1 MTLTNPDILI
11 LGGNN
16 SVNIPPLDELPKRL
30 AGLQGALAQK
40 GLSGALIFQNADL
53 YYYTGMIGQAC
64 FFVPVEGTP
73 IFLSRQRGELP
84 TGWLWPVQKYNSW
97 NELGRVLKNFS
108 YPLSGRLGLE
118 FDVLPTAMYLKIQEV
133 FRGLDLVDIS
143 LIIRQQRAVK
153 SAWEIAILRETAC
166 RDKLIW
172 DKVPEM
178 LVEAKTDLE
187 LGALFEAEARR
198 LGHIG
203 ILRIR
208 SFNMEMSLTCT
219 LADEKGALPS
229 LFEAPLTGV
238 GHTGAYPF
246 GASGVKLV
254 AEKPILIDFVGC
266 YEGYITDLTRM
277 CTIGQLPQNVLVAFD
292 LDLAIQAAV
301 VRFEKPGITC
311 GELYEI
317 AKTMAKESG
326 WDNSFMG
333 AAGGVSFIGHGVGLE
348 VDELP
353 VLARGSGVVLEEGMV
368 IALEPKFVI
377 PGIGGVG
384 IENCFV
390 VKADGLDKLSP
401 VADEMITINS

>member
-1 MTLTNPDILI
+1 MFE
-11 LGGNN
+11 
-16 SVNIPPLDELPKRL
+16 PPLEELQKRIVV
-30 AGLQGALAQK
+30 LQGNLEKNEIA
-40 GLSGALIFQNADL
+40 GALIFQNADL
-53 YYYTGMIGQAC
+53 YYFTGIIGQVC

-73 IFLSRQRGELP
+73 VFLSRQRGELP
-84 TGWLWPVQKYNSW
+84 KDLPWPVQKYNSW
-97 NELGRVLKNFS
+97 SELGRVLKEFN
-108 YPLSGRLGLE
+108 YPLSGSLGLE
-118 FDVLPTAMYLKIQEV
+118 FDVIPTTMYFKIQEV
-133 FRGLDLVDIS
+133 FQSLNLVDIS
-143 LIIRQQRAVK
+143 LLIRQQRAVK

-166 RDKLIW
+166 KDKLIW

-178 LVEAKTDLE
+178 LTEAKTDLE

-203 ILRIR
+203 IVRLR

-229 LFEAPLTGV
+229 LFESAITGV
-238 GHTGAYPF
+238 GHTRAYPF

-254 AEKPILIDFVGC
+254 ANKPILIDFGGC
-266 YEGYITDLTRM
+266 YEGYIIDLTRM
-277 CTIGQLPQNVLVAFD
+277 CAIGQLPQNVLVAFD
-292 LDLAIQAAV
+292 LALEIQAAI
-301 VRFEKPGITC
+301 VRITKPGMTC
-311 GELYEI
+311 GELYEV
-317 AKTMAKESG
+317 AKTMANVAG

-333 AAGGVSFIGHGVGLE
+333 AAGGVPFLGHGVGLE
-348 VDELP
+348 IDELP
-353 VLARGSGVVLEEGMV
+353 VIARGSGVVLEEGMV

-377 PGIGGVG
+377 PGTGAVG

>member
-1 MTLTNPDILI
+1 MNR
-11 LGGNN
+11 
-16 SVNIPPLDELPKRL
+16 PPLGELKKRL
-30 AGLQGALAQK
+30 TGLQETMSNK
-40 GLSGALIFQNADL
+40 GLSSVFIFQNADL

-84 TGWLWPVQKYNSW
+84 TGQLWPICRYNSW
-97 NELGRVLKNFS
+97 SELVRILKEFS
-108 YPLSGRLGLE
+108 YPLSGKLGLE

-133 FRGLDLVDIS
+133 FRDQELVDIS
-143 LIIRQQRAVK
+143 MLIRQQRVIK
-153 SAWEIAILRETAC
+153 SAWEIAILRKTAC
-166 RDKLIW
+166 RDKFIW

-229 LFEAPLTGV
+229 FFEAPLTGT

-254 AEKPILIDFVGC
+254 ADKPILIDFGGC

-277 CTIGQLPQNVLVAFD
+277 CAIGQLHQNVLVAFGLA
-292 LDLAIQAAV
+292 LDIQAAIV
-301 VRFEKPGITC
+301 GIAKPGIAC
-311 GELYEI
+311 GELYEV
-317 AKTMAKESG
+317 AKTMAKEAG
-326 WDNSFMG
+326 QDKHFMG
-333 AAGGVSFIGHGVGLE
+333 AAGGVPFLGHGVGLE

-368 IALEPKFVI
+368 IAVEPKFVV
-377 PGIGGVG
+377 PGMGGVG

-390 VKADGLDKLSP
+390 VKADGLDKISP
-401 VADEMITINS
+401 VADEFITPN

>member
-1 MTLTNPDILI
+1 MNL
-11 LGGNN
+11 
-16 SVNIPPLDELPKRL
+16 PPLGELQQRL
-30 AGLQGALAQK
+30 AGIQEAMANK

-53 YYYTGMIGQAC
+53 YYYTGRIGQAC

-73 IFLSRQRGELP
+73 IFLSRQRGELSTCP
-84 TGWLWPVQKYNSW
+84 LWPVRKYNSW
-97 NELGRVLKNFS
+97 SELRLVLKEFN
-108 YPLSGRLGLE
+108 YPLSGSLGLE
-118 FDVLPTAMYLKIQEV
+118 YDVLPTAMYLKLREV
-133 FRGLDLVDIS
+133 FHGHNFEDLS
-143 LIIRQQRAVK
+143 WLIRQQRAVK
-153 SAWEIAILRETAC
+153 SAWEIAVLKETAC

-178 LVEAKTDLE
+178 LGEAKTDLE

-229 LFEAPLTGV
+229 FFEAPLTGV
-238 GHTGAYPF
+238 GHTGAFPF
-246 GASGVKLV
+246 GASGVKLR
-254 AEKPILIDFVGC
+254 ADKPILIDFGGC

-277 CTIGQLPQNVLVAFD
+277 CAIGQLPQNVLVAFD
-292 LDLAIQAAV
+292 LALDIQAAI
-301 VRFEKPGITC
+301 VRLGKPGISC
-311 GELYEI
+311 GELYEV
-317 AKTMAKESG
+317 AKNMAKDAG
-326 WDNSFMG
+326 WDNNFMG
-333 AAGGVSFIGHGVGLE
+333 AAGGVPFLGHGVGLE

-353 VLARGSGVVLEEGMV
+353 VLAQGSGLVLEEGMV

-377 PGIGGVG
+377 PGMGAVG

-390 VKADGLDKLSP
+390 VKADGLNKLSP
-401 VADEMITINS
+401 VADEMITINSSQ

>member
-1 MTLTNPDILI
+1 MK
-11 LGGNN
+11 
-16 SVNIPPLDELPKRL
+16 IPTLDELQKRL
-30 AGLQGALAQK
+30 TGLQGAMASK
-40 GLSGALIFQNADL
+40 DISGTLIFQNADL

-64 FFVPVEGTP
+64 FYVPVEGNP

-84 TGWLWPVQKYNSW
+84 SCLLWPAYKYNSW
-97 NELGRVLKNFS
+97 SELKQVLKEFN

-133 FRGLDLVDIS
+133 FQAQDLVDIS

-153 SAWEIAILRETAC
+153 SDWEIAILRETAL
-166 RDKLIW
+166 RDKIIW

-208 SFNMEMSLTCT
+208 SFNMEMSMTCT
-219 LADEKGALPS
+219 LADEKGAWPS
-229 LFEAPLTGV
+229 FFEAPFTGV
-238 GHTGAYPF
+238 GHTKAYPF
-246 GASGVKLV
+246 GASGVNLV
-254 AEKPILIDFVGC
+254 ANKPILIDFGGC

-277 CTIGQLPQNVLVAFD
+277 CAIGQLPQNVLVAFD
-292 LDLAIQAAV
+292 LALDIQAAI
-301 VRFEKPGITC
+301 VRSAKPGITC
-311 GELYEI
+311 GELYGI
-317 AKTMAKESG
+317 AKNMAREAG
-326 WDNSFMG
+326 WDENFMG

-353 VLARGSGVVLEEGMV
+353 VLALGSGAVLQEGMV
-368 IALEPKFVI
+368 FALEPKFAV
-377 PGIGGVG
+377 PGYGGVG

-390 VKADGLDKLSP
+390 VKANGLEKLSP
-401 VADEMITINS
+401 VADEIIIINNC

>member
-1 MTLTNPDILI
+1 
-11 LGGNN
+11 
-16 SVNIPPLDELPKRL
+16 
-30 AGLQGALAQK
+30 
-40 GLSGALIFQNADL
+40 LIFQNADL

-64 FFVPVEGTP
+64 FFVPVEGIP

-84 TGWLWPVQKYNSW
+84 TCQLWPVHKYNSW
-97 NELGRVLKNFS
+97 SELGRVLKKFS
-108 YPLSGRLGLE
+108 YPLSGKLGLE
-118 FDVLPTAMYLKIQEV
+118 FDVLPTAMYLKIQKV
-133 FRGLDLVDIS
+133 FQGHDLADIS
-143 LIIRQQRAVK
+143 LLIRQQRAVK
-153 SAWEIAILRETAC
+153 SNWEIAVLRETAR

-229 LFEAPLTGV
+229 FFEAPLTGV

-246 GASGVKLV
+246 GASGVKLMTN
-254 AEKPILIDFVGC
+254 KPILIDFGGC

-277 CTIGQLPQNVLVAFD
+277 CAIGQPPQNVLVAFD
-292 LDLAIQAAV
+292 LALDIQATI
-301 VRFEKPGITC
+301 VRIAKPGITC
-311 GELYEI
+311 GELYEV
-317 AKTMAKESG
+317 AKTMTKEAG
-326 WDNSFMG
+326 WDKNFMG
-333 AAGGVSFIGHGVGLE
+333 AAGGVPFLGHGVGLE

-353 VLARGSGVVLEEGMV
+353 VLARGSGAVLVEGMV
-368 IALEPKFVI
+368 IAVEPKFAV
-377 PGIGGVG
+377 PGIGAVG

-401 VADEMITINS
+401 VADEMITIKA